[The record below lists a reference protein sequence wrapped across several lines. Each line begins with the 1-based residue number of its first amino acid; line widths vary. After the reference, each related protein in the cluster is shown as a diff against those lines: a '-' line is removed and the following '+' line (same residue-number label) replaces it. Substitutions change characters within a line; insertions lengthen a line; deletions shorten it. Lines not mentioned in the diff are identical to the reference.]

1 MNAINYHL
9 TKFKIIFIN
18 LFKNFYFS
26 IIQVAF
32 SRLMTRSFLNM
43 AKEKFR
49 LGEQRVMSYGPCQTP
64 TLWFC
69 AQRHKEIQ
77 NFRPEKFYIVS
88 LSANLYVRN
97 NACYNV

>member
-1 MNAINYHL
+1 
-9 TKFKIIFIN
+9 
-18 LFKNFYFS
+18 
-26 IIQVAF
+26 
-32 SRLMTRSFLNM
+32 M

-77 NFRPEKFYIVS
+77 NFRPDKYYIVS
-88 LSANLYVRN
+88 LSANLYVRFFDLIIFLFRIVLN
-97 NACYNV
+97 NVKRGFTATFMKSHNILATDLLC